1 MSTQNTFKDDETVSE
16 TGPKKDRSLLYF
28 GLVLGF
34 VVLVMGYLTFFVDDV
49 STLFSGEDE
58 TVALRGNQDEAL
70 LNKNSEM
77 SDEKVKSSLIK
88 FVDAFYRDQRDGYF
102 DPPSYFA
109 GITQTYYNF
118 HNLTYNRLKQV
129 HDKRLDEMRNL
140 DLDWIVSSL
149 DFVRSGEQLIVT
161 YWTQVKYFKKLSST
175 EESADIKNE
184 IIIDKEG
191 KIVSFR
197 EVETKNLSSFYVD
210 RSVDTLGE
218 DTGYEGPMV
227 SPPSTEVS
235 PSITTPGA
243 TAETADN
250 KIYDL
255 GSVETSPEFS
265 GGIKALG
272 NFISANLKY
281 PVKATENKV
290 SGKVFISFIV
300 EKTGTLSDFKLVK
313 GIGSG
318 CDEEAIKV
326 LKASPAW
333 KPGIVAGHPV
343 RTSFTLPITFQLE
356 E

>member
-70 LNKNSEM
+70 LNKNAEM

-149 DFVRSGEQLIVT
+149 DFVRSGEQLTVT

-197 EVETKNLSSFYVD
+197 EVETKNVSSFYVD

-265 GGIKALG
+265 GGQKALST
-272 NFISANLKY
+272 FIASNLKY
-281 PVKATENKV
+281 PETGEDAV
-290 SGKVFISFIV
+290 GKVYLSFVV
-300 EKTGTLSDFKLVK
+300 EKNGSLSDLKVIK
-313 GIGSG
+313 GLAHGF
-318 CDEEAIKV
+318 DEEAIKV

-343 RTSFTLPITFQLE
+343 RTSFTLPITFRVEQ
-356 E
+356 